1 MLRPGREPIPS
12 EDVLKVV
19 ADGGE
24 DSVGGVAGAA
34 LEMAAVITVDGGA
47 AAQLTLDD
55 TEDTALLAGDEDPAG
70 VRGIVAAISLV
81 NIGALDLRPV
91 SFWVS
96 SMTVRNV
103 CLDAARECLGVQ
115 HERGGLVLTRI
126 VLLALGERRRRSSD
140 RRDNGTTTEAADR
153 FGRR

>member
-12 EDVLKVV
+12 EDALKVV

-34 LEMAAVITVDGGA
+34 LEMAAAEITLGLQVTITVDGGA

-70 VRGIVAAISLV
+70 RGIVAAISLV
-81 NIGALDLRPV
+81 KHRRP
-91 SFWVS
+91 
-96 SMTVRNV
+96 
-103 CLDAARECLGVQ
+103 
-115 HERGGLVLTRI
+115 
-126 VLLALGERRRRSSD
+126 RS
-140 RRDNGTTTEAADR
+140 RAP
-153 FGRR
+153 